1 MSAPQPTK
9 HPEPRTSEIWDH
21 SGQRGPNTRHRSS
34 GETESLEKLPFG
46 RNRTHGDLKGSVL
59 GTYANARG
67 RSQDSEARGQGG
79 GSPCTVTPGAAK
91 NWYFGLRQM
100 SGPTLKQT
108 TKNLFNLTIGR
119 NFINPII
126 KSNEGLSS
134 RKAPSLHRIMSRISL
149 RTQSHYSYMFSW

>member
-1 MSAPQPTK
+1 MGPQWAKRPQYPTSLK
-9 HPEPRTSEIWDH
+9 RGNGKPGKVAIRPKQNARGSEGI
-21 SGQRGPNTRHRSS
+21 SLRH
-34 GETESLEKLPFG
+34 
-46 RNRTHGDLKGSVL
+46 
-59 GTYANARG
+59 ARG